1 MKAIIR
7 LLIILLAAFA
17 VTGATWAIGQSSGN
31 SSDSAFVQGK
41 RPDFGES
48 EGRPAPPAGRE
59 GRAGGDHHA
68 AQWTSV
74 RGWLGFA
81 ETLVPITIIIILVT
95 LPASLWKRYQRAR
108 HHTAATAA

>member
-31 SSDSAFVQGK
+31 SSESAFVRGE

-48 EGRPAPPAGRE
+48 EGRSAPPGGRE

-74 RGWLGFA
+74 RGWLSFA
-81 ETLVPITIIIILVT
+81 ETLVPITIIIALVT
-95 LPASLWKRYQRAR
+95 LPASLWKRYQRTR
-108 HHTAATAA
+108 RHTAATAA

>member
-1 MKAIIR
+1 MKAIMR
-7 LLIILLAAFA
+7 LFIILLAAFA

-31 SSDSAFVQGK
+31 NSDSAFVRGD
-41 RPDFGES
+41 RPDFGNR

-59 GRAGGDHHA
+59 GHEGGDHNA

-81 ETLVPITIIIILVT
+81 ETLVPITLIITLVT
-95 LPASLWKRYQRAR
+95 LPASLWKRYRRTR
-108 HHTAATAA
+108 HHTAATAV